1 MRSLKSNINEVW
13 KLIGNLTLE
22 ERKIIFKKMEQDI
35 NTQLLDLLDR
45 VNERVGEND
54 ISMEEI
60 IREVEEV
67 RGYLHGEN

>member
-1 MRSLKSNINEVW
+1 MKSNINEVW

>member
-1 MRSLKSNINEVW
+1 VRSLKSNINEVW